1 MSGGEES
8 KLVTPIT
15 PPQLEA
21 PPGDDAPGEFAS
33 PVAEAAANSNC
44 YQDNMILYIEPRK
57 MKKCFKIL

>member
-1 MSGGEES
+1 MMSGGEDN

-21 PPGDDAPGEFAS
+21 PPGDDALGELAS

-44 YQDNMILYIEPRK
+44 YKNKRN
-57 MKKCFKIL
+57 